1 MDMKEIFENG
11 CFTPVWTEPEEE
23 YRHPALSKRKDLSVL
38 FDELE
43 EIKNNIENLQ
53 AKSWYLERL
62 RQYHE
67 HGLSRT

>member
-11 CFTPVWTEPEEE
+11 CFTPAWAESEDEIN
-23 YRHPALSKRKDLSVL
+23 HPALAQKKDLNVL
-38 FDELE
+38 LDELA